1 MSAVPEAAAAPA
13 EAVAEAEVAGA
24 AHDGV
29 RLAVRDGVAWVAI
42 DRPHVLNAVDG
53 PTTARLNEIW
63 AQIEADRSLRAVVI
77 TGAGERAFCVGADM
91 SAAGVDKTG
100 LEYWADLDPNGFG
113 GLSLR
118 STLDI
123 PVIAR
128 VNGYALG
135 GGMEMVLGADIVVA
149 AETAQFGLTEPRV
162 GRLALDGGIHQLVRR
177 VPYTQ
182 AMSLLLTGRK
192 AKAAEMAA
200 MGLVNEVVPAAE
212 LDAAVERW
220 LDMIRACAP
229 TSVRAVKQMVSRTA
243 HLSAAEARAMRL
255 PALMEALDSKDSAEG
270 VLAFQ
275 EKRAPV
281 WPGN

>member
-1 MSAVPEAAAAPA
+1 MSEAPA
-13 EAVAEAEVAGA
+13 PEVSGA
-24 AHDGV
+24 AHDGA
-29 RLAVRDGVAWVAI
+29 RLAVRDGVAWVVI

-118 STLDI
+118 ATLDI

-149 AETAQFGLTEPRV
+149 AESAQFGLPEPRV

-220 LDMIRACAP
+220 LDMIRSCAP